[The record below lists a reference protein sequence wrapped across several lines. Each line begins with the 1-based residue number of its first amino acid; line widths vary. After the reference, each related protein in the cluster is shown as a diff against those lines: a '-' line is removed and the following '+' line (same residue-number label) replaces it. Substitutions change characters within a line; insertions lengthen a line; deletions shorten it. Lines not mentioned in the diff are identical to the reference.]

1 MSALLEQWPIGDGMW
16 ILVLT
21 LFALRPSLQVYYS
34 KHVESCSVL
43 MQTSACLQSLLFSE
57 DEELDRFSLKSIKP
71 SYPFLITI
79 LWPIGYCRTVLI
91 LVHQSNVGHAP
102 FSTGGIR
109 YALEGPHVSEAEAEP
124 DRKSVV

>member
-1 MSALLEQWPIGDGMW
+1 MAHRRWYVDSCSYSLRSETLSAG
-16 ILVLT
+16 VLFKT
-21 LFALRPSLQVYYS
+21 CGIMLRPDADVSLPR
-34 KHVESCSVL
+34 
-43 MQTSACLQSLLFSE
+43 QSLLFSE
-57 DEELDRFSLKSIKP
+57 DEELGRFSLKSIKP

-109 YALEGPHVSEAEAEP
+109 YALEGPHESEAEAEP
-124 DRKSVV
+124 G